1 MLGQLV
7 TSPQPGGLGNECG
20 AGAGGE
26 TTLNP
31 IDSNAIQFSV
41 RRPGPHS
48 LPSPQSLTQGGEKT
62 TPCLG
67 GAEGWNHTH
76 AHTLLT
82 STPNPMPWQLI

>member
-7 TSPQPGGLGNECG
+7 TSPQPGGLGDECG

-48 LPSPQSLTQGGEKT
+48 LPSPQSLTQGGGKKPHLALEVLK
-62 TPCLG
+62 G
-67 GAEGWNHTH
+67 GITHTH
-76 AHTLLT
+76 THC
-82 STPNPMPWQLI
+82 